1 MDPAEKRINEL
12 TDLLLEYNRLYY
24 EEDAPAVSDEEYD
37 LLMAELVSLEEDHPS
52 LRRSD
57 SPTVNVGGRAK
68 EGFSKVTH
76 ATAQLSLAN
85 AFSADDLRA
94 FDSRIKKALGEESY
108 TYVCENKFDGLT
120 VVLTYEKGELILGAT
135 RGDGVTG
142 EDITRNIR
150 TIPSVPKKLKDPL
163 DVTVRGE
170 VIMYKNEFE
179 ELNARRET
187 EGLALFANPRNA
199 AAGSLR
205 QLDPAVTAQRKLD
218 IFVFNL
224 ERIEGVSPS
233 SHSGA
238 LALLADQGFKVSELR
253 SASDIEEVISI
264 IEEKGILRPSL
275 PYEIDGAVVK
285 IDSFAQREELGNT
298 AKSPKW
304 AIAYKY
310 SAQEARTVLRDI
322 TVQVGRTGVLTP
334 VAELEPVTVA
344 GSTVSRATLHNEDNI
359 ALKDIRIGDRV
370 VIRKAGDVIPEV
382 VMSLKEER
390 TGQEKVFEMPSV
402 CPVCGKAVR
411 REPGEAAVRCVNP
424 DCEAKTVRRLEHFV
438 SKGAMEIDGLG
449 TELVSRLCAEGF
461 ISDVADIYGLRLHA
475 DRLVSLEGLG
485 EKSVSKLLDAIDGS
499 RERSLEKLIFA
510 LGIPHVGARNAAI
523 LARNYR
529 DMDSLMKATEEELT
543 AIDDIGS
550 VMAESIVSFFSDED
564 NIELIGKLRD
574 LGVGMTYTGQT
585 PSSAKLAGS
594 VFVLTGTLPGYT
606 RQEASK
612 LIEDAGGKVTSS
624 VSKKTT
630 YVLCGADPG
639 SKRDK
644 ALELGVPV
652 IDEEEFRRMLG
663 IQNE

>member
-1 MDPAEKRINEL
+1 MDPVEKRINEL
-12 TDLLLEYNRLYY
+12 TDLLIEYNRLYY
-24 EEDAPAVSDEEYD
+24 EEDSPAVSDEEYD
-37 LLMAELVSLEEDHPS
+37 LLMAELTSLEEDHPS

-94 FDSRIKKALGEESY
+94 FDARIRKALGDEPYS
-108 TYVCENKFDGLT
+108 YVCENKFDGLT
-120 VVLTYEKGELILGAT
+120 VVLTYEKGSLVLGAT

-150 TIPSVPKKLKDPL
+150 TIPSIPKKLRDPL
-163 DVTVRGE
+163 DLTVRGE

-179 ELNARRET
+179 SLNARREL
-187 EGLALFANPRNA
+187 EGLPLFANPRNA

-205 QLDPAVTAQRKLD
+205 QLDPAVTAERKLD

-224 ERIEGVSPS
+224 ERIEGASPA
-233 SHSGA
+233 SHTEA
-238 LALLADQGFKVSELR
+238 LALLKDQGFKVSELK
-253 SASDIEEVISI
+253 SASGIEEVISV
-264 IEEKGILRPSL
+264 IEEKGRLRPSL

-359 ALKDIRIGDRV
+359 ALKDIRIGDTV

-382 VMSLKEER
+382 VRSLKDER
-390 TGQEKVFEMPSV
+390 TGDEKVFVMPSV
-402 CPVCGKAVR
+402 CPVCGSPVKRA
-411 REPGEAAVRCVNP
+411 EGEAAVRCMNP

-438 SKGAMEIDGLG
+438 SKGAMEIDGFG
-449 TELVSRLCAEGF
+449 TELASRLCSEGF
-461 ISDVADIYGLRLHA
+461 ISEVSDIYELHGRA
-475 DRLVSLEGLG
+475 QELMKLSGLG
-485 EKSVSKLLDAIDGS
+485 EKSVSKLLDAIEESKG
-499 RERSLEKLIFA
+499 RSLEKLIFA
-510 LGIPHVGARNAAI
+510 LGIPHVGARNALI
-523 LARNYR
+523 LARNYPT
-529 DMDSLMKATEEELT
+529 MDELMKATEDDLT
-543 AIDDIGS
+543 AIGDIGS
-550 VMAESIVSFFSDED
+550 VMAESIVSFFADDD
-564 NIELIGKLRD
+564 NTALIEKLRE
-574 LGVGMTYTGQT
+574 LGVNMTFTGEAA
-585 PSSAKLAGS
+585 PSSGVFTGKM
-594 VFVLTGTLPGYT
+594 FVLTGTLPSLS
-606 RQEASK
+606 RNEATK
-612 LIEDAGGKVTSS
+612 LIEDAGGKVTGS
-624 VSKKTT
+624 VSKKTD
-630 YVLCGADPG
+630 YVLCGTDPG
-639 SKRDK
+639 SKLDK
-644 ALELGVPV
+644 AGELGTAV
-652 IDEEEFRRMLG
+652 IDEDEFRRMLG
-663 IQNE
+663 L

>member
-1 MDPAEKRINEL
+1 MDPVEKRINEL
-12 TDLLLEYNRLYY
+12 TDLLIEYNRLYY

-37 LLMAELVSLEEDHPS
+37 LLMAELSSLEEEHPS

-85 AFSADDLRA
+85 AFSPDDLRA
-94 FDSRIKKALGEESY
+94 FDSRIRRALGDEPYS
-108 TYVCENKFDGLT
+108 YVCENKFDGLT
-120 VVLTYEKGELILGAT
+120 VVLTYEKGSLVLGAT

-150 TIPSVPKKLKDPL
+150 TIPSVPKKLREAL

-170 VIMYKNEFE
+170 VIMYKSEFE
-179 ELNARRET
+179 SLNAMRKA
-187 EGLALFANPRNA
+187 EGLPLFANPRNA

-205 QLDPAVTAQRKLD
+205 QLDPAVTAERKLD

-224 ERIEGVSPS
+224 EKIEGASPS
-233 SHSGA
+233 SHSEA
-238 LALLADQGFKVSELR
+238 LELLASQGFKVSELKK
-253 SASDIEEVISI
+253 AKDMEEAISI
-264 IEEKGILRPSL
+264 IEEKGRIRPDL

-322 TVQVGRTGVLTP
+322 TIQVGRTGVLTP

-359 ALKDIRIGDRV
+359 AIKDIRIGDKV

-382 VMSLKEER
+382 VRSLKEER
-390 TGQEKVFEMPSV
+390 SGQERVFEMPCV
-402 CPVCGKAVR
+402 CPVCGSPVKRA
-411 REPGEAAVRCVNP
+411 EGEAAVRCLNP

-438 SKGAMEIDGLG
+438 SKGAMEIDGFG
-449 TELVSRLCAEGF
+449 TELASRLCAEGF
-461 ISDVADIYGLRLHA
+461 ISDVSDIYELYTRSDELIKLG
-475 DRLVSLEGLG
+475 GLG
-485 EKSVSKLLDAIDGS
+485 EKSVGKLLAAIEDS
-499 RERSLEKLIFA
+499 KSRSLEKLVFA
-510 LGIPHVGARNAAI
+510 LGIPHVGARNALI
-523 LARNYR
+523 LARNYPS
-529 DMDSLMKATEEELT
+529 MEELMKATEDDLT
-543 AIDDIGS
+543 SIDDIGS
-550 VMAESIVSFFSDED
+550 VMAESIVSFFADED
-564 NIELIGKLRD
+564 NVSLIEKLSE
-574 LGVGMTYTGQT
+574 LGVNMNFTGT
-585 PSSAKLAGS
+585 AEPSSGELSGKI
-594 VFVLTGTLPGYT
+594 FVLTGTLPLLS
-606 RQEASK
+606 RAEATK
-612 LIEDAGGKVTSS
+612 MIEEAGGKVTGS
-624 VSKKTT
+624 VSKKTD

-639 SKRDK
+639 SKLDK
-644 ALELGVPV
+644 ARQLGIPV
-652 IDEEEFRRMLG
+652 IDEDGFRRMLG
-663 IQNE
+663 L